1 MRALAGDHGGR
12 GGPAPVPVPAA
23 GRRRPMNGSTKTMG
37 GLTVG
42 TLVLATAYSVALESN
57 GWVWFGWVVL
67 AMATVSMVATSHG
80 V

>member
-1 MRALAGDHGGR
+1 
-12 GGPAPVPVPAA
+12 
-23 GRRRPMNGSTKTMG
+23 MNGSTKTMG